1 MIAELGPLTCH
12 FSNRAPLRT
21 CQPSREWPSLE
32 ITVLQ
37 PRGASLCRCELCVR
51 CQVIETAEI
60 ASRRWFRGWCA
71 NSAKALANARVARH
85 GSASNSTEAAAK
97 TSLSQVM
104 LSCLKPN
111 LAPILSLRTQEA
123 FVRIGSLKLCSD
135 MLRLNIRHK
144 FMPSEQ
150 N

>member
-51 CQVIETAEI
+51 CEVIETAEPRGDGFVVGVLI
-60 ASRRWFRGWCA
+60 LQRPWPMQEWHGMEAPLTAPRLLQKLAS
-71 NSAKALANARVARH
+71 
-85 GSASNSTEAAAK
+85 
-97 TSLSQVM
+97 
-104 LSCLKPN
+104 
-111 LAPILSLRTQEA
+111 
-123 FVRIGSLKLCSD
+123 VR
-135 MLRLNIRHK
+135 
-144 FMPSEQ
+144 
-150 N
+150 